1 MLCKL
6 SCFSP
11 EMAAFLLIPGA
22 WHGSWCWAYLTPLL
36 EKAGHSVI
44 TPELAPIPPGANPL
58 PLWTRQITELI
69 QNAPAPLILL
79 GHSRG
84 GMVMSEVA
92 AHCPGQIRALIY
104 LSGLLLPEGE
114 TMQSTMARP
123 EAGGEPDYLRPAR
136 GRCLSVSPT
145 AIIPL
150 FYHLAP
156 LNLAQT
162 AASKLH
168 PEPIGTFSAPST
180 IRSSQLADIP
190 KFYIECQED
199 RAIPLA
205 LQRAMQAALPC
216 TEVFSLN
223 ADHSPFIS
231 QPLMLAAL
239 LGDITTKLL

>member
-1 MLCKL
+1 
-6 SCFSP
+6 
-11 EMAAFLLIPGA
+11 MATFLLIPGA

-58 PLWTRQITELI
+58 PLWTRQMSELI
-69 QNAPAPLILL
+69 KAAPEPPILL

-92 AHCPGQIRALIY
+92 AHSPRQIRALIY
-104 LSGLLLPEGE
+104 LSGLLLPAGE

-136 GRCLSVSPT
+136 GRCLSILPA

-156 LNLAQT
+156 FSLAQT
-162 AASKLH
+162 AANQLH
-168 PEPIGTFSAPST
+168 PEPVGTFSAPST
-180 IRSSQLADIP
+180 ISSSQLADLP
-190 KFYIECQED
+190 RFYIECQED

-216 TEVFSLN
+216 TEIFPLH

-231 QPLMLAAL
+231 QPVALAAI
-239 LGDITTKLL
+239 LGDITTKLLYTL